1 MAENLLEILFKPD
14 YSLRMDYVLILTFA
28 GLAAFLMVWMPKLSQ
43 YTGISYSVFY
53 VLFGGLI
60 YLLFPQHLPN
70 PIPGDNLDFT
80 IHLSELIVII
90 SLMGTGLKIDQKF
103 SFKNWSSPLKLVFIT
118 MLLCISAVFLL
129 GYYILGLS
137 LASAV
142 LLGAVLA
149 PTDPVLASDV
159 QVGPPNEKHTSKTK
173 FILTA
178 EAGINDGV
186 AFPFSW
192 LAVVIGF
199 SMSGQD
205 VSFFK
210 WFTYDVIYRIGV
222 GILIGYLAGKT
233 LGYIVFDAAKK
244 YQFLKTS
251 DGLLAVAATLLVY
264 GGTEL
269 ISGYGFISV
278 FVCAVTFRHYEKKH
292 EYHDELH
299 SFTDQIERL
308 LLCILLILL
317 GGSVVMGSLENI
329 TWQTIGFS
337 LVFLLIVRPLF
348 GWIALRKST
357 LNFRDKLVVGFFG
370 IRGMGSVF
378 YLSFALS
385 EFDFENENE
394 LWTLV
399 LFTILLSIAIHGFTA
414 SAAMKKA
421 D

>member
-1 MAENLLEILFKPD
+1 M
-14 YSLRMDYVLILTFA
+14 
-28 GLAAFLMVWMPKLSQ
+28 
-43 YTGISYSVFY
+43 
-53 VLFGGLI
+53 
-60 YLLFPQHLPN
+60 
-70 PIPGDNLDFT
+70 
-80 IHLSELIVII
+80 
-90 SLMGTGLKIDQKF
+90 
-103 SFKNWSSPLKLVFIT
+103 
-118 MLLCISAVFLL
+118 
-129 GYYILGLS
+129 
-137 LASAV
+137 
-142 LLGAVLA
+142 
-149 PTDPVLASDV
+149 
-159 QVGPPNEKHTSKTK
+159 
-173 FILTA
+173 
-178 EAGINDGV
+178 
-186 AFPFSW
+186 
-192 LAVVIGF
+192 
-199 SMSGQD
+199 
-205 VSFFK
+205 
-210 WFTYDVIYRIGV
+210 
-222 GILIGYLAGKT
+222 
-233 LGYIVFDAAKK
+233 
-244 YQFLKTS
+244 
-251 DGLLAVAATLLVY
+251 VY

-329 TWQTIGFS
+329 TWQTVGFS

>member
-1 MAENLLEILFKPD
+1 
-14 YSLRMDYVLILTFA
+14 MDYVLILTFA
-28 GLAAFLMVWMPKLSQ
+28 GIAVFLMVWMPKLSQ

-53 VLFGGLI
+53 VLFGYII

-70 PIPGDNLDFT
+70 PIPADNLDFT
-80 IHLSELIVII
+80 LHLSELIVII

-118 MLLCISAVFLL
+118 LILCVTAVFFL
-129 GYYILGLS
+129 GHYILGLS

-159 QVGPPNEKHTSKTK
+159 QVGPPNEKYTSKTK

-192 LAVVIGF
+192 LAIVIGF

-205 VSFFK
+205 VSFLK
-210 WFTYDVIYRIGV
+210 WFTYDVIYRIAVGV
-222 GILIGYLAGKT
+222 FLGFITGKI
-233 LGYIVFDAAKK
+233 LGYIVFAASKK
-244 YQFLKTS
+244 HSFLKTS
-251 DGLLAVAATLLVY
+251 DGLLALATTLLVY
-264 GGTEL
+264 GCTEL
-269 ISGYGFISV
+269 IYGYGFIAV
-278 FVCAVTFRHYEKKH
+278 FVCAITFRHYEKKH
-292 EYHDELH
+292 AYHEELH

-317 GGSVVMGSLENI
+317 GGSVAMGSLENI
-329 TWQTIGFS
+329 TWQTVAFA
-337 LVFLLIVRPLF
+337 LTFLLIIRPFF
-348 GWIALRKST
+348 GWLALRKSS
-357 LNFRDKLVVGFFG
+357 LNFRDQLVVGFFG

-378 YLSFALS
+378 YLSFAFTK
-385 EFDFENENE
+385 FDFENKNE

-414 SAAMKKA
+414 NTAMKKA